1 MTVLAFIFD
10 HLLLGNLS
18 QNSGTPPISKVA
30 RSFLQ
35 CLATIQYPQDAILI
49 LVNEFKLAFQR
60 ALSLAESQ
68 LKHMRIRTLAS
79 LLSQIL
85 DAPNNSASRV
95 AVNPTNFS
103 RLLIRRG
110 FISDLARATHSLS
123 LNSSHLVGT
132 VNNILKPLEVLTRIV
147 NQVALSQH
155 RTGMVA
161 GAIPPTN
168 RPTTTSATQTTSNR
182 SNLRSV
188 LVGTGTHPA
197 TPPTASTS
205 QLPPTGTQATPQ
217 IREDQPSNPEPGTPV
232 VVSTP
237 QHPAQASASTPVAA
251 GGAQQE
257 TDTSFLE
264 ATHESLIPLEE
275 EDDDERE
282 REQRREIITLAQ
294 ELGRQHREELTA
306 AASGDMDIQVSMPLS
321 LFLDFT
327 HVAKILVYSII
338 IMYYVCEQVSGSRS
352 CRR

>member
-1 MTVLAFIFD
+1 MILHQVVSINLHAPFLFTFPFYFSLLLFLQEMTVLAFVFD

-60 ALSLAESQ
+60 ALGLAESQ
-68 LKHMRIRTLAS
+68 MKHIRIRTLAS

-85 DAPNNSASRV
+85 DAPNNSRMT
-95 AVNPTNFS
+95 VNPTNFS

-110 FISDLARATHSLS
+110 FISDLARATHCLS

-147 NQVALSQH
+147 NQVASSQH
-155 RTGMVA
+155 RTGMVSS
-161 GAIPPTN
+161 GAIPLIN
-168 RPTTTSATQTTSNR
+168 RPTTTSATQTNSNG

-188 LVGTGTHPA
+188 LVGTATHPA
-197 TPPTASTS
+197 TPPTATTT
-205 QLPPTGTQATPQ
+205 QTPPTGSQATPQ
-217 IREDQPSNPEPGTPV
+217 QQENQPSNPEL
-232 VVSTP
+232 STP
-237 QHPAQASASTPVAA
+237 SDVTTPQTSAQASTSTPAPT
-251 GGAQQE
+251 GGAQQV

-275 EDDDERE
+275 EEDDERE
-282 REQRREIITLAQ
+282 REQRHEIITLAQ

-306 AASGDMDIQVSMPLS
+306 AASGDMDIQVNGTQQLR
-321 LFLDFT
+321 L
-327 HVAKILVYSII
+327 
-338 IMYYVCEQVSGSRS
+338 
-352 CRR
+352 

>member
-85 DAPNNSASRV
+85 DAPNNGAPRMT
-95 AVNPTNFS
+95 VNPTNFS

-155 RTGMVA
+155 RTGTV
-161 GAIPPTN
+161 GGGIPPSN

-182 SNLRSV
+182 SNFRSI

-197 TPPTASTS
+197 TPPTTSTS
-205 QLPPTGTQATPQ
+205 QVPPTGTQATPQ
-217 IREDQPSNPEPGTPV
+217 IREDQPSNPELGTPNV
-232 VVSTP
+232 ISTP
-237 QHPAQASASTPVAA
+237 RHPAQASASTPVAA
-251 GGAQQE
+251 GGARQLE

-275 EDDDERE
+275 EEDDERE

-294 ELGRQHREELTA
+294 ELGRQHREELTV
-306 AASGDMDIQVSMPLS
+306 AASGDMDIQVSMPISLS
-321 LFLDFT
+321 SLTLP
-327 HVAKILVYSII
+327 
-338 IMYYVCEQVSGSRS
+338 M
-352 CRR
+352 